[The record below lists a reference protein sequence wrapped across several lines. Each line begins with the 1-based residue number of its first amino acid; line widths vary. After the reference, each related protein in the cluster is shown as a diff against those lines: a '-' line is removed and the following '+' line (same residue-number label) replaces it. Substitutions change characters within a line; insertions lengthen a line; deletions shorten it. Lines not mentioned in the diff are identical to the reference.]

1 MSAGPAGASVP
12 PLSLRVDVGEDV
24 TLVYCSGKLTA
35 AQTGLLRDEVKPLL
49 VRSKKVVL
57 DLAELSQMDSMGLG
71 TILALYVS
79 AKSAGCQLVLMHLS
93 ERVRELFRITNLLS
107 HFDEYGDHIIRTP

>member
-12 PLSLRVDVGEDV
+12 PLSLRIAVEGDV

-35 AQTGLLRDEVKPLL
+35 GQTGTFRDEVKPLL

-57 DLAELSQMDSMGLG
+57 NLAEVSQMDSMGLG
-71 TILALYVS
+71 TILSLYVS
-79 AKSAGCQLVLMHLS
+79 AKTAGCQLEMVHLS

-107 HFDEYGDHIIRTP
+107 HFDEHGEHIIRTP